1 MQMYVGVVTLIT
13 PHVLNNLLAQK
24 WPPMMS
30 ESAVYAELKLC

>member
-1 MQMYVGVVTLIT
+1 MYVGVVTFTL
-13 PHVLNNLLAQK
+13 HALNNLSQK